1 MADLLPLLL
10 ADAIVFGLI
19 GLVYA
24 LAKGSRFANYLLL
37 GLLLGPIGFLI
48 ALRLDERA
56 DDAQTRAR
64 HAAARAPCP
73 MCREPV
79 AKGAKICPHCR
90 SPLVWPRQPKR
101 RLVRREHSPA

>member
-1 MADLLPLLL
+1 MADLLSLLL

-48 ALRLDERA
+48 ALRLDERDA
-56 DDAQTRAR
+56 DAQARAR

-79 AKGAKICPHCR
+79 VKGAKRCPHCR
-90 SPLVWPRQPKR
+90 SPLAWPRQPKPRPAR
-101 RLVRREHSPA
+101 RKRPPA

>member
-37 GLLLGPIGFLI
+37 GPIGFLI

-64 HAAARAPCP
+64 HADARAPCP

-79 AKGAKICPHCR
+79 VKGAKRCPHCR
-90 SPLVWPRQPKR
+90 SPLAWPRQPKPRPAR
-101 RLVRREHSPA
+101 RKRPPA